1 MTPAE
6 AEQRARERMTI
17 VLRSSGDPRRIHDAV
32 EEYRSAVVMYA
43 AHRIAATY
51 GPEDD
56 DSDYAEG
63 SRDTVD
69 AITTSLR
76 VAEARRRPYE
86 EGRRR

>member
-1 MTPAE
+1 VTPAE
-6 AEQRARERMTI
+6 SEQRAREKMAI
-17 VLRSSGDPRRIHDAV
+17 VLRGTGDPRRIHDAV
-32 EEYRSAVVMYA
+32 EEYRSAVVMYV

-76 VAEARRRPYE
+76 MAEARRRPYE
-86 EGRRR
+86 EGSRR

>member
-17 VLRSSGDPRRIHDAV
+17 VLRGSGDPRRIHDAV

-43 AHRIAATY
+43 AHRIDVTY
-51 GPEDD
+51 GPEGDD
-56 DSDYAEG
+56 DYSEG
-63 SRDTVD
+63 ARDTVD
-69 AITTSLR
+69 AIVTSLR
-76 VAEARRRPYE
+76 VHEARRRHSE